1 MTSESLAALLILV
14 LTYVGVAAGRV
25 PGLRL
30 DRAGIAFLGGAAMIA
45 LGPLSLEDAF
55 RAIDFDTI
63 ALLLGMMIVV
73 AHLKVSGAFRAL
85 GALAIDHARA
95 PFILL
100 VTVTVLTG
108 LLSAFLVND
117 AICLVM
123 APIVLQVVRALDRNP
138 LPYLIAVAAASNCG
152 SVATI
157 TGNPQNMVIGTL
169 SRIPYPAFA
178 AALAPVAA
186 FGLVAV
192 VVVVRLVHAQEFA
205 LRSELK
211 PQLDRGPMHGGQILK
226 ASITCIALA
235 IAFFAG
241 VAPAK
246 AAIIGGAFLLLTRQI
261 KPHRIYRE
269 LDGPLLILFAGM
281 FVVVAGAEKAL
292 LTPDRI
298 AMAKTLGPRHGLA
311 PVAVY
316 RRAFQHRQQCAG
328 RAGAEAVHSDV
339 RRPRARLARRRDEF
353 DAGRQ
358 FHPARIGRQPDRRR
372 ARPFG
377 GRANQLLGLFQGRR
391 ATDDRHACGGDLVA
405 LTMIAVLLL
414 REKVT
419 RSVA

>member
-1 MTSESLAALLILV
+1 MTRESVPALVILV
-14 LTYVGVAAGRV
+14 LTYVGVAAGRI

-45 LGPLSLEDAF
+45 LGSLSLEEAF

-85 GALAIDHARA
+85 GGFAIDHAHA
-95 PFILL
+95 PFVLL
-100 VTVTVLTG
+100 VTVSVLTG
-108 LLSAFLVND
+108 VLSAFLVND

-123 APIVLQVVRALDRNP
+123 APIVVQVVRALDRNP
-138 LPYLIAVAAASNCG
+138 LPYLIAVATASNCG

-192 VVVVRLVHAQEFA
+192 VVVVRIVYAKEFA
-205 LRSELK
+205 FRNGLQPELY
-211 PQLDRGPMHGGQILK
+211 RGRVHPGQVVK
-226 ASITCIALA
+226 ASLTCLALA
-235 IAFFAG
+235 GAFFAG
-241 VAPAK
+241 IPPAK
-246 AAIIGGAFLLLTRQI
+246 AAILGGAFLLLTRQI
-261 KPHRIYRE
+261 KPARIYRE

-298 AMAKTLGPRHGLA
+298 AMAKALGLDSVWRLSLFAAALSNIVSNVPAVLALRPFVPTLADPERAWLVVAMSSTLAGNFTLLGSVANLIVAEHARAHGTPIGFWA
-311 PVAVY
+311 Y
-316 RRAFQHRQQCAG
+316 FK
-328 RAGAEAVHSDV
+328 AGAPLTIVT
-339 RRPRARLARRRDEF
+339 LA
-353 DAGRQ
+353 AGTWWLAWR
-358 FHPARIGRQPDRRR
+358 
-372 ARPFG
+372 
-377 GRANQLLGLFQGRR
+377 
-391 ATDDRHACGGDLVA
+391 
-405 LTMIAVLLL
+405 
-414 REKVT
+414 
-419 RSVA
+419 